1 MILVKSVSRF
11 SRNTLDTL
19 AITRNLRKLG
29 VEVYFEEQHLSSLD
43 PKCEMMLSIMAGL
56 AQDESRN
63 LSENIKWGIKRK
75 MEKGE
80 LVLPYKRFLGY
91 KKGKNGRPEIVK
103 REARVVRE
111 IYQLFLGGMSINRI
125 ANYLK
130 RMNRKS
136 PAGGIWR
143 YHTVLNILTNEKYA
157 GIALLQKTYVQDY
170 LIHKTCRNTGELQ
183 KYLIRH
189 SHPAIIDIETF
200 KQAQVELKRRG
211 YKITEYPELIEK
223 L

>member
-1 MILVKSVSRF
+1 
-11 SRNTLDTL
+11 
-19 AITRNLRKLG
+19 
-29 VEVYFEEQHLSSLD
+29 
-43 PKCEMMLSIMAGL
+43 MAGL
-56 AQDESRN
+56 TQEESRN
-63 LSENIKWGIKRK
+63 LSENIRWGIQRK

-80 LVLPYKRFLGY
+80 FSLPYTRFLGY
-91 KKGKNGRPEIVK
+91 RKGKNGRPEIVK

-111 IYQLFLGGMSINRI
+111 IYQLFLDGMNINRI
-125 ANYLK
+125 ANYLN

-157 GIALLQKTYVQDY
+157 GIALLQKTYISDY
-170 LIHKTCRNTGELQ
+170 LTHKAHQNTGELQ
-183 KYLIRH
+183 KYLVWH

-200 KQAQVELKRRG
+200 KNTQIELKRRG
-211 YKITEYPELIEK
+211 YKIPEYPELTEK